1 MNLIAILAQATLAAQ
16 QPNPTGQLMQMLGT
30 FALLGVMFY
39 FVFFRPQ
46 QKKAKEHAQLL
57 KTLRA
62 GDKIMTSGGLLGVVI
77 TVREKTATIRSAD
90 SKMEVTKTAIT
101 EIIERSGESSES

>member
-1 MNLIAILAQATLAAQ
+1 MNLISILAQAAQ
-16 QPNPTGQLMQMLGT
+16 PTQPNPTGELMRMLGT

-39 FVFFRPQ
+39 FVFFRRQ

-57 KTLRA
+57 KTLRP
-62 GDKIMTSGGLLGVVI
+62 GDKIMTSGGVLGVVI
-77 TVREKTATIRSAD
+77 TVKDKSATIRSAE

-101 EIIERSGESSES
+101 DIIERSGESSES

>member
-1 MNLIAILAQATLAAQ
+1 MNLTLILAAATQ
-16 QPNPTGQLMQMLGT
+16 PTQPNPTGELMRMLGT

-57 KTLRA
+57 KTLRP

-77 TVREKTATIRSAD
+77 TVKEKSATIRSAD

>member
-1 MNLIAILAQATLAAQ
+1 MNLILILAQATQPA
-16 QPNPTGQLMQMLGT
+16 QPNPTGELMRMLGT

-57 KTLRA
+57 KTLRP
-62 GDKIMTSGGLLGVVI
+62 GDKVMTSGGLLGVVI
-77 TVREKTATIRSAD
+77 TVKEKSATIRSAD
-90 SKMEVTKTAIT
+90 SKMEITKTAVT
-101 EIIERSGESSES
+101 EIIERSGESGES